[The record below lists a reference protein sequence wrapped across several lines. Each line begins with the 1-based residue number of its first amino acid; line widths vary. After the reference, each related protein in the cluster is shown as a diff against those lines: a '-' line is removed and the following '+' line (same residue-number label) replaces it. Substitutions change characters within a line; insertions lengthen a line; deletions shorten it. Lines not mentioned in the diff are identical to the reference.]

1 MSCPEDKFNGVT
13 SFSHTS
19 LSSCE
24 EKEWLNMYEWAP
36 WRPRMCNWIR
46 TLQTHGVGQYRA
58 CVILR
63 DFFCKSCDTRTC
75 ACVIQCYV
83 YMCTCACVIYVR
95 VLCVH
100 VHMCVCYTCARVM
113 CTCLRVHM
121 CVCYVYQKEG
131 YGIQDNRINVTEIW
145 QCTEI
150 VTQGWMEGNRVWGQ
164 CRDCVI
170 TRRGQYGATL
180 LWAR

>member
-24 EKEWLNMYEWAP
+24 EKEWLNIYEWAP

-63 DFFCKSCDTRTC
+63 HFILQILRHT
-75 ACVIQCYV
+75 
-83 YMCTCACVIYVR
+83 
-95 VLCVH
+95 
-100 VHMCVCYTCARVM
+100 HMCVCYTCARVM

-170 TRRGQYGATL
+170 TRRGQYGAAL